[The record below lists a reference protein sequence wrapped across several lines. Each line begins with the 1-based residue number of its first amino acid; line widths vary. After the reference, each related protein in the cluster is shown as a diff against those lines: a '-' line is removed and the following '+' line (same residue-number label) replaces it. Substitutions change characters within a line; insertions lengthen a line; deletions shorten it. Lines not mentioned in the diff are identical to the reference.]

1 MAAKV
6 GLSSS
11 KEAEEQI
18 VAMIQEGSIHA
29 RISQKDGKLSPIATD
44 IEVNIG
50 ESTIT
55 FLPLFDFD
63 LQLILMT

>member
-18 VAMIQEGSIHA
+18 VSMIQEGSIHA
-29 RISQKDGKLSPIATD
+29 RISQKDGKLNPIATN
-44 IEVNIG
+44 IEVNI
-50 ESTIT
+50 
-55 FLPLFDFD
+55 
-63 LQLILMT
+63 QLISTFIEF

>member
-1 MAAKV
+1 M

-29 RISQKDGKLSPIATD
+29 RISQKDGKLNQIAIDT
-44 IEVNIG
+44 ELNIG
-50 ESTIT
+50 ESHFYLYWILIRNY
-55 FLPLFDFD
+55 FL
-63 LQLILMT
+63 

>member
-29 RISQKDGKLSPIATD
+29 RISQKDGKLNPIATK
-44 IEVNIG
+44 IEVNIN
-50 ESTIT
+50 S
-55 FLPLFDFD
+55 FQPSFDFD
-63 LQLILMT
+63 LQLFLMT

>member
-50 ESTIT
+50 ESTNS

>member
-50 ESTIT
+50 ESTII
-55 FLPLFDFD
+55 LPLFDFD
-63 LQLILMT
+63 LQLFLMT

>member
-1 MAAKV
+1 M

-29 RISQKDGKLSPIATD
+29 RISQKDGKLNQIAIDT
-44 IEVNIG
+44 EVNI
-50 ESTIT
+50 S
-55 FLPLFDFD
+55 FLPLLDFD
-63 LQLILMT
+63 SQLFLMT

>member
-44 IEVNIG
+44 IEVNIV
-50 ESTIT
+50 STFI
-55 FLPLFDFD
+55 
-63 LQLILMT
+63 

>member
-50 ESTIT
+50 ESNS

>member
-63 LQLILMT
+63 LQLFLMT

>member
-50 ESTIT
+50 ES

-63 LQLILMT
+63 LQLILMS

>member
-50 ESTIT
+50 ESTIIST
-55 FLPLFDFD
+55 F
-63 LQLILMT
+63 I

>member
-63 LQLILMT
+63 LQLILMS